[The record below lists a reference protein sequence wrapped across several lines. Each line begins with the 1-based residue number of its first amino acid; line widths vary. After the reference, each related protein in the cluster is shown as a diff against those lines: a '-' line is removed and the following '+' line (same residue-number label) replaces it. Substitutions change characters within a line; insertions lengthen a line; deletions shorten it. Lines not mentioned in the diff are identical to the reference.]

1 MDRYGRQ
8 KQNVQVFVDTL
19 YFIHINKTL
28 TDATEQSIKSTVI
41 YRENEYPE
49 INTDKIFDTNILV
62 TKSRTFEAA
71 IRNYKE
77 HKDKKIAVL
86 NFASATT
93 PGGGVTFGSSAQE
106 EALCRCSTL
115 YSVLNTNYLLD
126 NFYQRN
132 SDASNPLNNDD
143 IIYTK
148 DIIICKT
155 DTDHPTRLQEKDFV
169 KVDVITCA
177 APNLRERPSNEFN
190 ISNGEHVSISDEE
203 LYKIHLQRAKHIL
216 HIAKLND
223 VEILILGAFGCG
235 AFRNN
240 PKVVARAF
248 KDALNE
254 YKKSFFIVEFAI
266 YTRPYEEENFLAFEK
281 TFIK

>member
-1 MDRYGRQ
+1 MNKYGRQ
-8 KQNVQVFVDTL
+8 KQNVEVFVDTL
-19 YFIHINKTL
+19 YFIDDNKTL
-28 TDATEQSIKSTVI
+28 TDATKKSIESTVI
-41 YRENEYPE
+41 YREDDYPE
-49 INTDKIFDTNILV
+49 IKSDKTFDMNVMV

-71 IRNYKE
+71 IRNFKE

-106 EALCRCSTL
+106 ESLCRCSTL
-115 YSVLNTNYLLD
+115 YNVLNTKYLMD

-132 SDASNPLNNDD
+132 RDAYNPLNNDD
-143 IIYTK
+143 IVYAK
-148 DIIICKT
+148 DIVICKT
-155 DTDHPTRLQEKDFV
+155 DTDYPSRLQEKDFV

-177 APNLRERPSNEFN
+177 APNLRDTPSNGFN
-190 ISNGEHVSISDEE
+190 VSNGEHVNINDDE
-203 LYKIHLQRAKHIL
+203 LYKIHLKRAKHIL

-240 PKVVARAF
+240 PKVVARAY
-248 KDALNE
+248 KDALTK
-254 YKKSFFIVEFAI
+254 YQHSFLIVEFAI
-266 YTRPYEEENFLAFEK
+266 YARQYEEENYLAFEK
-281 TFIK
+281 MFY

>member
-1 MDRYGRQ
+1 MNRYDRQRQ
-8 KQNVQVFVDTL
+8 NIEVFTDTL
-19 YFIHINKTL
+19 YFIHTNNTL
-28 TDATEQSIKSTVI
+28 TDATEKSIESTVI
-41 YRENEYPE
+41 YRECDYPE
-49 INTDKIFDTNILV
+49 INNNQTFDTNFLV

-86 NFASATT
+86 NFASATS

-115 YSVLNTNYLLD
+115 YNVLNTNYLIH

-132 SDASNPLNNDD
+132 RDAANPLNNDD
-143 IIYTK
+143 IIYIK
-148 DIIICKT
+148 DVVICKT
-155 DTDHPTRLQEKDFV
+155 DVDYPSRLQERDFV

-177 APNLRERPSNEFN
+177 APNLRERPSNKYNDF
-190 ISNGEHVSISDEE
+190 NGEHVDVSDEE
-203 LYKIHLQRAKHIL
+203 LYKLHLQRAKHIL
-216 HIAKLND
+216 HIAKLNE

-240 PKVVARAF
+240 PKVVAKAF
-248 KDALNE
+248 KDALE
-254 YKKSFFIVEFAI
+254 DYKKSFLIVEFAI
-266 YTRPYEEENFLAFEK
+266 YTRPYEEENFLAFDSVFNK
-281 TFIK
+281 